1 MSSIAV
7 RAVTLALVLATT
19 FPLVGARAADPWRP
33 ISRAEALTRA
43 SSGQLEQRR
52 QAYARLGEVGLME
65 DTPVLLSAL
74 RDDEDLIR
82 GVAEISLWGI
92 WMRADDSTADPL
104 FQVAM
109 DLMQQMKLAEAE
121 AKFDEVIAMRPDFA
135 EAWHRRA
142 ETRVLGDRWGEA
154 AQDFAH
160 ALELNPFHFGAM
172 EGLAHCNMRSGRA
185 AEAVQLFLRALELNP
200 NLEQL
205 IEPLKRARAMAERD
219 RT

>member
-1 MSSIAV
+1 M
-7 RAVTLALVLATT
+7 RAVTLALVLATA
-19 FPLVGARAADPWRP
+19 FPLAGARAADPWRP
-33 ISRAEALTRA
+33 ISRAEALVRA
-43 SSGQLEQRR
+43 SSSQLEQRR

-142 ETRVLGDRWGEA
+142 ETRVLGERWAEA
-154 AQDFAH
+154 AADFSH

-172 EGLAHCNMRSGRA
+172 EGLGHCNMRSGRA
-185 AEAVQLFLRALELNP
+185 AEAEQLFLRALELNP

-205 IEPLKRARAMAERD
+205 IEPLKRARAMARRD